1 MATVKKFTTGNVISQ
16 PFNSYE
22 WSRQIFS
29 LQCQYNL
36 RQTGDEKKENINYK
50 ITYKFIQ
57 YQIFLTN
64 IVRIV

>member
-1 MATVKKFTTGNVISQ
+1 MISQ

-29 LQCQYNL
+29 LQRQYNL
-36 RQTGDEKKENINYK
+36 RQTGDERKENINNK
-50 ITYKFIQ
+50 ITFEFIQ